1 MASSRQS
8 RSAISL
14 LRPAPAHCDTLS
26 DGIGRHM
33 KINAYL
39 AKSSVVAAL
48 GGLLFGFD
56 TAVIAGA
63 TSDLKI
69 LFSLTPTTLGLT
81 VAAALYGTILGS
93 MFGGVPGD
101 RYGRRNSLRITA
113 VLYLVSAL
121 GCAFA
126 FDWTSFVVARFIGGL
141 GIGASSVLG
150 PMYIAE
156 IAPANA
162 RGRLVGFFQFNIVFG
177 ILAAYFSN
185 YVIGTMGFGDTE
197 WRWKLGI
204 PALPAVF
211 FLLMLFTIPESPR
224 WLARRVRVAE
234 AEEVLRSSGD
244 PDYRK
249 DLDEIVESLHER
261 HGAVNEPLFQAKYR
275 FPIFLA
281 VSIGMFNQFSGINAV
296 LYYLNDIFAK
306 AGFTKVSG
314 DLQAVAVG
322 ATNLLFTMVA
332 MSVIDRIGR
341 KTLLLIGS
349 IGTALAL
356 AGVAAIFFAGTH
368 QELLVWCLVGFIAF
382 FAFSQGAVIW
392 VYLSEVFPTRV
403 RAKGQSLGS
412 FTHWIMNA
420 LISGIFPVLAASSGG
435 APFVFFAV
443 MMVVQFFV
451 VLTTY
456 PETKG
461 HTLEEMQRKLG
472 IE

>member
-1 MASSRQS
+1 
-8 RSAISL
+8 
-14 LRPAPAHCDTLS
+14 
-26 DGIGRHM
+26 M
-33 KINAYL
+33 KMNAYL

-56 TAVIAGA
+56 TAVISGA
-63 TSDLKI
+63 TSALS
-69 LFSLTPTTLGLT
+69 SLYHLSPTSLGFT
-81 VAAALYGTILGS
+81 VAAALYGTVIGS
-93 MFGGVPGD
+93 MFGGIPGD
-101 RYGRRNSLRITA
+101 RYGRRASLRITA
-113 VLYLVSAL
+113 VLYLISAL
-121 GCAFA
+121 GCALA

-156 IAPANA
+156 IAPAEA

-185 YVIGTMGFGDTE
+185 YVVGTLGFGDLE

-204 PALPAVF
+204 PAIPAAL

-224 WLARRVRVAE
+224 WLASRGRLAE
-234 AEEVLRSSGD
+234 AEDVLRSSGD
-244 PDYRK
+244 PAYRK
-249 DLDEIVESLHER
+249 DLADIVESVSAK
-261 HGAVNEPLFQAKYR
+261 HGAASEPLFQSRYR

-281 VSIGMFNQFSGINAV
+281 VSIGMFNQLSGINAV

-322 ATNLLFTMVA
+322 ATNLIFTMVA
-332 MSVIDRIGR
+332 MSVIDRVGR

-349 IGTALAL
+349 IGTAAAL
-356 AGVAAIFFAGTH
+356 AGVGAIFFAGTH
-368 QELLVWCLVGFIAF
+368 QDLLVWCLVGFIAF

-435 APFVFFAV
+435 APFLFFAV
-443 MMVVQFFV
+443 MMVVQFAV
-451 VLTTY
+451 VFATY

-461 HTLEEMQRKLG
+461 HTLEEMERKLG
-472 IE
+472 IA